1 MDIAKYSLIAI
12 KIGTNAIMR
21 EGVLDEPY
29 LDMLVNEVALLSKD
43 GKKIILISSGAVG
56 MGKRKINFLSSTKTT
71 IKEQQGLAAIGQI
84 GLMNEYLKRFEGA
97 GLVGAQV
104 LVSQHDFLNKQC
116 LLNIK
121 STFDFLLEHKII
133 PIVNENDVV
142 ATEELRANGV
152 FSDNDALA
160 ALLAKQIGASLLVF
174 ITAKGGLVGRNGK
187 IIDTLTKMEQVCVLN
202 EKTNDGRGGIDSKL
216 LAIET
221 ALGAGCDVFV
231 SGPKGFNGFAKG
243 KAMGTFAKAAHKQ
256 NL

>member
-1 MDIAKYSLIAI
+1 MDVSEYSLIAV

-21 EGVLDEPY
+21 EGVLDKEF
-29 LDMLVNEVALLSKD
+29 LDALVSEVALLSRA
-43 GKKIILISSGAVG
+43 KKKVVLISSGAVG
-56 MGKRKINFLSSTKTT
+56 MGKKKIKFSSPNGTT

-84 GLMNEYLKRFEGA
+84 ELMNEYLGRFERKGV
-97 GLVGAQV
+97 VGAQV

-121 STFDFLLEHKII
+121 STFDFLFERGIV

-142 ATEELRANGV
+142 ATEELRVNGV

-160 ALLAKQIGASLLVF
+160 ALLAKQIGAGLLVF
-174 ITAKGGLVGRNGK
+174 ITAKGGLIGRDGK

-202 EKTNDGRGGIDSKL
+202 EKSKDGRGGIDSKL
-216 LAIET
+216 SAIKT

-243 KAMGTFAKAAHKQ
+243 KAEGTFALAIS
-256 NL
+256 NI